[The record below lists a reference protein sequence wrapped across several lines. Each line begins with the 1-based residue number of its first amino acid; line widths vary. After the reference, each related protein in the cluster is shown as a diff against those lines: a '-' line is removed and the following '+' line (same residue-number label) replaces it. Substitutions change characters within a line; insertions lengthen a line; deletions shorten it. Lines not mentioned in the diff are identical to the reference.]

1 MKVGMIVKVKHDEF
15 FPADMVLCRSSDRK
29 GLCYVETK
37 NLDGETNLK
46 HKVAEKYLNK
56 KLKNLKNINETL
68 DGTILCEV
76 PND

>member
-1 MKVGMIVKVKHDEF
+1 
-15 FPADMVLCRSSDRK
+15 
-29 GLCYVETK
+29 
-37 NLDGETNLK
+37 LDGETNLK

-68 DGTILCEV
+68 DGTILCEI